1 MKEVLRGGKPSG
13 RGWNLSGGFLSF
25 TSLTGH
31 RNKHSGRLRPWSWSP
46 GLMGLRSSSGVITV
60 ILADLSPWFFFIY
73 TLSSAGSWAETEMCG
88 SVRTCWNRPFSWLI
102 NFSLPYETQV
112 EIICAQKFTELNQMW
127 PSWVRREQ
135 RWCSDVVSRNL
146 VTLLGRRS
154 SLQPHRLCV
163 CAQRLSAASTCD
175 KYGTKRVK
183 LKLETSTSTNNDHHV
198 NCSTLLR
205 KWKKDSYSNVCDR
218 QFITDLCASC
228 VFIKQLHWSQK
239 YTGHKVKKGRKKV
252 NKLDQRTHTIHR
264 KRPPQTL

>member
-1 MKEVLRGGKPSG
+1 MLKS
-13 RGWNLSGGFLSF
+13 
-25 TSLTGH
+25 SLQ
-31 RNKHSGRLRPWSWSP
+31 
-46 GLMGLRSSSGVITV
+46 
-60 ILADLSPWFFFIY
+60 LADQLF
-73 TLSSAGSWAETEMCG
+73 SSLWNTGRNHMCTK
-88 SVRTCWNRPFSWLI
+88 VHW
-102 NFSLPYETQV
+102 V
-112 EIICAQKFTELNQMW
+112 ESNVTELG
-127 PSWVRREQ
+127 PSEQ

-163 CAQRLSAASTCD
+163 CAQRLTAASTCD

-205 KWKKDSYSNVCDR
+205 KWKKDSHSNVCDR

-228 VFIKQLHWSQK
+228 VFKQLHWSQK

-252 NKLDQRTHTIHR
+252 NKLDQHTHTRSIENVHH
-264 KRPPQTL
+264 KPCS